1 VPVKA
6 LLDPAA
12 DLTAHSRVHFL
23 GDVGSGAAD
32 PAGLAVAADGTIVA
46 PLGGIG
52 EVAFGRVAD
61 LSWRRLEV
69 GARPTTAVACPDRG
83 RVYVANTFDDSIAVL
98 DLAARKVETTIRLG
112 KAAEP
117 SAAER
122 GERLFYDARLSHD
135 GWLSCH
141 SCHPDGHTNGRLND
155 NLGDG
160 AYGAPKRVLTLL
172 GVGETDP
179 WAWTGIAPDLEGQVR
194 KSIRTTMHG
203 TAPSE
208 RQVQDLTAF
217 LRTLRPP
224 PSAAR
229 LRGQLDAEAVRRG
242 ERVFQRQKCGT
253 CHTPPLYTSRR
264 TYDVGLE
271 DEAGARQFNPPS
283 LRGAGQGGPYFHD
296 GRAATLE
303 DVFARHRH
311 QLDCPLPKQDLA
323 DLLAFLQSL

>member
-1 VPVKA
+1 
-6 LLDPAA
+6 
-12 DLTAHSRVHFL
+12 
-23 GDVGSGAAD
+23 
-32 PAGLAVAADGTIVA
+32 
-46 PLGGIG
+46 
-52 EVAFGRVAD
+52 
-61 LSWRRLEV
+61 
-69 GARPTTAVACPDRG
+69 
-83 RVYVANTFDDSIAVL
+83 
-98 DLAARKVETTIRLG
+98 
-112 KAAEP
+112 
-117 SAAER
+117 
-122 GERLFYDARLSHD
+122 
-135 GWLSCH
+135 
-141 SCHPDGHTNGRLND
+141 
-155 NLGDG
+155 
-160 AYGAPKRVLTLL
+160 
-172 GVGETDP
+172 
-179 WAWTGIAPDLEGQVR
+179 
-194 KSIRTTMHG
+194 MHG